1 MKFVSQQKLGDFEIM
16 AHLDTGGMAEVYL
29 ARQTGTQ
36 FLAVV
41 KMLNEHLRH
50 ERELLDMF
58 EEESRVMTQLH
69 HANVVSIIGIGEY
82 DGLPYMVLEYLA
94 GDHLGVLSKLVRKQ
108 NQLLPASTIA
118 RIFLQVAN
126 GLVYVHEATNH
137 EDKPLGLIHRDVS
150 PQNIFVCYDG
160 RIKVLDFGIALTVD
174 REVFTRTGLLKGK
187 IRYMSPEQVN
197 SEQLDLRSD
206 IFSVGV
212 VMWELAT
219 GHKLFQSSS
228 EFRSMKMI
236 CDEPAQ
242 SPQSLRPDLPDEL
255 TAIIMTCLK
264 RDPENRFQNAGALR
278 QALSDY
284 VFAEQSNS
292 HGEELPRIIE
302 QLLGNRMRA
311 KEAFIETIHDR
322 IHLQEF
328 LFGDLG
334 DDLEESDSGV
344 GYKKA
349 PPSDTYQPIVP
360 KVTPPPVQSRP
371 DPIQPVI
378 PEPQLDTEA
387 LDSSA
392 GPAPILD
399 RKGRSPL
406 LLVLV
411 AILLVAGTVFF
422 LWPAE
427 KSDQQTTKTSVADKP
442 IKKPEPVDAGQKV
455 DGGPAQDAQAAAVTS
470 AVPDTGQQ
478 ETAAEPI
485 AETVDGG
492 VAVTI
497 SELVDGG
504 VDAQSGSDP
513 MEKMGWLYFDSNPP
527 TEVYVKNELVGKTP
541 IRNMPLE
548 PGRYEL
554 KLINVEAGISKTF
567 KVRIQKGQVCS
578 HKLIF

>member
-1 MKFVSQQKLGDFEIM
+1 LKFVRQQKLGDFEIM

-126 GLVYVHEATNH
+126 GLSYVHEATNH

-197 SEQLDLRSD
+197 SEQLDQRSD

-278 QALSDY
+278 QALSDF
-284 VFAEQSNS
+284 VFAEQTNS

-311 KEAFIETIHDR
+311 KEAFLETIHDR

-344 GYKKA
+344 VHKKA
-349 PPSDTYQPIVP
+349 PPSDTYQPIAP

-378 PEPQLDTEA
+378 PEPQLDIDA
-387 LDSSA
+387 LDSST
-392 GPAPILD
+392 GPAP
-399 RKGRSPL
+399 KSRSPL
-406 LLVLV
+406 LLILV
-411 AILLVAGTVFF
+411 AVLLAVGSVFL

-427 KSDQQTTKTSVADKP
+427 KVDQPTKKIAVGDKPKP
-442 IKKPEPVDAGQKV
+442 IKKPRVV
-455 DGGPAQDAQAAAVTS
+455 DGGQAQDAQAAAVTI
-470 AVPDTGQQ
+470 AVPDAGPQ
-478 ETAAEPI
+478 EAAAEPI

-497 SELVDGG
+497 SEPVDGG

-513 MEKMGWLYFDSNPP
+513 IAEMGWLRFDTTPP
-527 TEVYVKNELVGKTP
+527 TEVYVKNHLAGKTP
-541 IRNMPLE
+541 IWDMVLE
-548 PGRYEL
+548 PGVYEL
-554 KLINVEAGISKTF
+554 KLINKEADISKTF
-567 KVRIQKGQVCS
+567 KVRIIKGEICS